1 MSKIKFNDSVSQAEK
16 DNFQIQKLIGQIKQ
30 IDWNLGHFL
39 EDSYERFKCES
50 NY

>member
-16 DNFQIQKLIGQIKQ
+16 DNFQIQKLLGQIKQ
-30 IDWNLGHFL
+30 INQSLGRFL
-39 EDSYERFKCES
+39 EDSYECFKCES

>member
-30 IDWNLGHFL
+30 INQSLGCIL
-39 EDSYERFKCES
+39 EDSYECFKRES
-50 NY
+50 NC

>member
-1 MSKIKFNDSVSQAEK
+1 MNEIKFYDSVSQAEK

-30 IDWNLGHFL
+30 INQFVGCIL
-39 EDSYERFKCES
+39 EDSYECFKRES